1 VLPKQFMAMVNI
13 VPIHTHYDN
22 LKVTRNAPAEVIR
35 AAYRVLAQ
43 RYHPDLNP
51 SPDAARVMKLLNE
64 SYAVLSDPTRRAEHD
79 AWIDDQIIR
88 ESIEEAMAPSG
99 ERATERQQ
107 HEPQASA
114 STQRAPPFR
123 AANLPRVTL
132 LMRHATRVMQF
143 GVAAIPVVL
152 IAAWLWDSRPRSVE
166 PSAPTAA
173 SRPPVLAAPAPAEPA
188 KTFANNVIAEPP
200 ATVVGKR
207 WSDIARSANFS
218 SLSELEK
225 DSVREAYFERVV
237 APKVS
242 PTDVTAA
249 RAQFYRDSGHT
260 RARRGSFDYEG
271 ARRAGYTDAEVESF
285 LAGNTPA
292 RRATTV
298 TWSPNGKPWPTRA
311 AYLDGFPRRASSGLS
326 TLTID
331 NTNGGAN
338 VYVKLC
344 RASMDRCD
352 GLRHV
357 FIPLGASF
365 TMSSVSPGAYD
376 IRYRALDTGALSK
389 SEVINLAQ
397 VETERGTR
405 YTTMRLTLYR
415 VAGGNTSFESLP
427 EDKF

>member
-1 VLPKQFMAMVNI
+1 M
-13 VPIHTHYDN
+13 PIHTHYDN
-22 LKVTRNAPAEVIR
+22 LKVARNAPPEIIR

-43 RYHPDLNP
+43 RYHPDLNR

-64 SYAVLSDPTRRAEHD
+64 AYAILSDPTRRAEHD
-79 AWIDDQIIR
+79 AWIVEQIIR
-88 ESIEEAMAPSG
+88 ESLKEAEAQ
-99 ERATERQQ
+99 TRQHDAAHQQTNQ
-107 HEPQASA
+107 HASA
-114 STQRAPPFR
+114 TSKPAPPFR
-123 AANLPRVTL
+123 TANLARVTL
-132 LMRHATRVMQF
+132 LMRHGTRVMQF

-152 IAAWLWDSRPRSVE
+152 IAAWLWDSRPRSTE
-166 PSAPTAA
+166 PSTAA
-173 SRPPVLAAPAPAEPA
+173 GASRLPVLVVRAPAEPA
-188 KTFANNVIAEPP
+188 ETTAKKPIAETP
-200 ATVVGKR
+200 APAIGKR
-207 WSDIARSANFS
+207 WPDIARSTNFS
-218 SLSELEK
+218 SLSDPEK

-242 PTDVTAA
+242 PTDVPAA

-260 RARRGSFDYEG
+260 RARQGSFDYEG
-271 ARRAGYTDAEVESF
+271 ARRAGSTDAEVGNY

-292 RRATTV
+292 RGATTV

-311 AYLDGFPRRASSGLS
+311 AYLDGFPRRAASGLS

-331 NTNGGAN
+331 NTSGGAN

-344 RASMDRCD
+344 RDSADRCD

-365 TMSSVSPGAYD
+365 TMTSVSPGAYD

-389 SEVINLAQ
+389 SEPMQMAQ
-397 VETERGTR
+397 TKTERGTR

>member
-1 VLPKQFMAMVNI
+1 M
-13 VPIHTHYDN
+13 HTHYDN
-22 LKVTRNAPAEVIR
+22 LKVAKNAPFEVIR

-43 RYHPDLNP
+43 RYHPDLNR

-64 SYAVLSDPTRRAEHD
+64 AYAVLSDQQRRAAHD
-79 AWIDDQIIR
+79 AWIEEHLIKEALD
-88 ESIEEAMAPSG
+88 EAMAGNGHEHGAPETPSHQARDADDLEAPS
-99 ERATERQQ
+99 ERSR
-107 HEPQASA
+107 PSA
-114 STQRAPPFR
+114 SVRLNRWLGT
-123 AANLPRVTL
+123 AAG
-132 LMRHATRVMQF
+132 AKF
-143 GVAAIPVVL
+143 GVGAIAGACFV
-152 IAAWLWDSRPRSVE
+152 AWLWLVKTPANV
-166 PSAPTAA
+166 PSAASQIAAPSPLSSAMSQAEQSRKAPSYIPFNGALDPQSGPRPSAAAFPNGKPAPRTFSYEEAIRPASQSQTAA
-173 SRPPVLAAPAPAEPA
+173 VDTSKAAPA
-188 KTFANNVIAEPP
+188 
-200 ATVVGKR
+200 
-207 WSDIARSANFS
+207 
-218 SLSELEK
+218 
-225 DSVREAYFERVV
+225 
-237 APKVS
+237 
-242 PTDVTAA
+242 
-249 RAQFYRDSGHT
+249 
-260 RARRGSFDYEG
+260 
-271 ARRAGYTDAEVESF
+271 
-285 LAGNTPA
+285 
-292 RRATTV
+292 
-298 TWSPNGKPWPTRA
+298 WSPNGKPWPTRS

-331 NTNGGAN
+331 NTNGGAS

-389 SEVINLAQ
+389 SEVVNLAQ

>member
-1 VLPKQFMAMVNI
+1 MVNI

-22 LKVTRNAPAEVIR
+22 LKVAHNAPSEVIR

-43 RYHPDLNP
+43 RYHPDLNR

-64 SYAVLSDPTRRAEHD
+64 AYAVLSDPIQRAAHD
-79 AWIDDQIIR
+79 AWIEDQLAS
-88 ESIEEAMAPSG
+88 ESIEQAAAQT
-99 ERATERQQ
+99 RQQAAERQQ
-107 HEPQASA
+107 ASPQASA
-114 STQRAPPFR
+114 HTKRAPPFR
-123 AANLPRVTL
+123 TANLARVTL
-132 LMRHATRVMQF
+132 LMRHATRFMQF
-143 GVAAIPVVL
+143 GVASIPVVL

-188 KTFANNVIAEPP
+188 RTIANNVIAEPP
-200 ATVVGKR
+200 APVVGKR

-237 APKVS
+237 APKVR
-242 PTDVTAA
+242 PADIPAA
-249 RAQFYRDSGHT
+249 RAQFYRESGHSSRT
-260 RARRGSFDYEG
+260 TASD
-271 ARRAGYTDAEVESF
+271 
-285 LAGNTPA
+285 NH
-292 RRATTV
+292 RATPRLIEFNGTLDEPIKPGV
-298 TWSPNGKPWPTRA
+298 ANPSFHAVRWSPNGQPWPMTASYIKGNGIRQRA
-311 AYLDGFPRRASSGLS
+311 FEGLS

-357 FIPLGASF
+357 FIPLGSSF